1 VNETQALAAVTAALA
16 GIAPE
21 VDLGTVDAGARLREE
36 IDLDSLDFLN
46 LVQALHDATGI
57 DIPEADYPRVESLR
71 DLVRYLAD
79 DSEAARR

>member
-21 VDLGTVDAGARLREE
+21 VDLGTVDEAARLRDE

-46 LVQALHDATGI
+46 LVQALHDATGV
-57 DIPEADYPRVESLR
+57 DVPEADYARVESLR
-71 DLVRYLAD
+71 DLVRYLVD
-79 DSEAARR
+79 SSEAVRR